1 MSSKQ
6 KRVLNLN
13 IRFSETGKYLMTE
26 LQEHLG
32 LSQASIVEMLLRDEA
47 RRRGIVIP
55 GSGAHLAQLEEQQE
69 AAKRITQEALAKR
82 GYGLD

>member
-1 MSSKQ
+1 MSTRQ
-6 KRVLNLN
+6 KRSTNLN
-13 IRFSETGKYLMTE
+13 IRFSETGKFLMGE

-32 LSQASIVEMLLRDEA
+32 LSQASIVEMLLREEA

-69 AAKRITQEALAKR
+69 AAQRIAREALAKR
-82 GYGLD
+82 GYGLG